1 MTNTTK
7 LDPIETASL
16 DELQALQTARLKWT
30 LHHAYNNVP
39 MYKRKFDAAGVH
51 PDDFNELADIRK
63 FPCTTKQDLRDNY
76 PFDTFA
82 VPMEQVVRI
91 HASSGTTGKPT
102 VVGYTQ
108 GDIDNWAN
116 TVARSLRAA
125 GSSAKDKFTWRMAM
139 ACLPAGWGR
148 TTAPSV

>member
-1 MTNTTK
+1 MINTTK
-7 LDPIETASL
+7 LDPIETASI

-51 PDDFNELADIRK
+51 PDDFTELADLQK

-82 VPMEQVVRI
+82 YPRF
-91 HASSGTTGKPT
+91 
-102 VVGYTQ
+102 VGHHRKADRGGVY
-108 GDIDNWAN
+108 
-116 TVARSLRAA
+116 
-125 GSSAKDKFTWRMAM
+125 
-139 ACLPAGWGR
+139 PE
-148 TTAPSV
+148 